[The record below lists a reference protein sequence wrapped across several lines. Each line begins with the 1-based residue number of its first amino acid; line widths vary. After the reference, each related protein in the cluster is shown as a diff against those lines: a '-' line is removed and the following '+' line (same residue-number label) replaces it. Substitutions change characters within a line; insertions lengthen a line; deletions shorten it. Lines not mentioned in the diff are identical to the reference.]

1 MYGAVA
7 QRIERSFNGRGGRG
21 FESYQRRAHQVAPRV
36 VTWGYFFVSV
46 NMSVTLRN
54 ILPMLEFILLFIFFY
69 LVINRFTHRKAN
81 RKPRTLDGELRALIN
96 EHNTNTGIA
105 LDIKRYLLD
114 IINDN
119 NNDVEKFSDSRINQA
134 QHLLDRAGPAAFYWM
149 GEIAAQLA
157 LLSAAQ
163 INGIPTNVNAEL
175 RDGATPESIVDIVV
189 KS

>member
-1 MYGAVA
+1 
-7 QRIERSFNGRGGRG
+7 
-21 FESYQRRAHQVAPRV
+21 
-36 VTWGYFFVSV
+36 
-46 NMSVTLRN
+46 
-54 ILPMLEFILLFIFFY
+54 MLEFILLFIFFY
-69 LVINRFTHRKAN
+69 FIINSFSKRKAR
-81 RKPRTLDGELRALIN
+81 RKPRTLDAELRALIN

-119 NNDVEKFSDSRINQA
+119 NNDLEKFSNYRINQA
-134 QHLLDRAGPAAFYWM
+134 QNLLDRAGPATFYWM

-175 RDGATPESIVDIVV
+175 RDSATPEAIIDIVV

>member
-1 MYGAVA
+1 
-7 QRIERSFNGRGGRG
+7 
-21 FESYQRRAHQVAPRV
+21 
-36 VTWGYFFVSV
+36 
-46 NMSVTLRN
+46 
-54 ILPMLEFILLFIFFY
+54 MLEFILLFIFFY
-69 LVINRFTHRKAN
+69 FIINRITHRKAN

-119 NNDVEKFSDSRINQA
+119 NNDLEKFSDSRINQA

>member
-1 MYGAVA
+1 
-7 QRIERSFNGRGGRG
+7 
-21 FESYQRRAHQVAPRV
+21 
-36 VTWGYFFVSV
+36 
-46 NMSVTLRN
+46 
-54 ILPMLEFILLFIFFY
+54 MLEFILLFIFFY

-119 NNDVEKFSDSRINQA
+119 NHDLEKFSDSRINQA
-134 QHLLDRAGPAAFYWM
+134 QNLLDRAGPAAFYWM

-175 RDGATPESIVDIVV
+175 RDGATPEAVIDIVV